1 MPLQVVPSRPTRL
14 TTHEAFSIWYELNQN
29 WRKSNQ
35 GNDHV
40 VFHVLNCMRCHV
52 GFHADSS
59 HFGCG
64 LMLMEPAAA
73 ISSSTSQNDTNKKH
87 LLGYIGKT
95 FDLFLFSVYPVC
107 CYSVTWSIWD
117 LRSNSSPI
125 RFRFTQF
132 RTLGTRDPIR
142 LGFWHQRQC

>member
-1 MPLQVVPSRPTRL
+1 MMSCTKVK
-14 TTHEAFSIWYELNQN
+14 ENQI
-29 WRKSNQ
+29 RVTITSFFI
-35 GNDHV
+35 HY
-40 VFHVLNCMRCHV
+40 FMRCHV

-59 HFGCG
+59 HFSCCG
-64 LMLMEPAAA
+64 LMLMEPAA

-95 FDLFLFSVYPVC
+95 FDLFYFLCTLSAS

-125 RFRFTQF
+125 RFRFTHAVQNARSARSYPAGF
-132 RTLGTRDPIR
+132 LAAATMLTLDRTKKKEKKWMNVR
-142 LGFWHQRQC
+142 